1 VDMVHIPLGVVLV
14 AVVVLVLLEEMDL
27 VVLVHLKQVVMV
39 VVD

>member
-1 VDMVHIPLGVVLV
+1 MVHIPLGVVLV